1 VSHKNEADCNNLF
14 LNFLENVEYKVCDF
28 GTSKKEDL
36 TRTMGVGTIYYM
48 APEVIHENNVPYGP
62 KIDVWSLGL
71 VLYEMITGE
80 TFF

>member
-1 VSHKNEADCNNLF
+1 
-14 LNFLENVEYKVCDF
+14 
-28 GTSKKEDL
+28 
-36 TRTMGVGTIYYM
+36 MGVGTIYYM
-48 APEVIHENNVPYGP
+48 APEVIHESNVPYGP